1 MANSKTLKQ
10 AVEENKAFYLKKYGE
25 LNWQWYDEGVVN
37 AMLDYLSSYEP
48 TQEDY
53 DYAMAEAEIDLDEL
67 MRE

>member
-10 AVEENKAFYLKKYGE
+10 AVEEKKAFYLEKYGE
-25 LNWQWYDEGVVN
+25 LNWQWYDECIVN

-53 DYAMAEAEIDLDEL
+53 DYAMAEAEIDLNEL

>member
-10 AVEENKAFYLKKYGE
+10 AVEENRAFYLEKYGE
-25 LNWQWYDEGVVN
+25 LNWQWYNEGIVN

-53 DYAMAEAEIDLDEL
+53 DYAMTEAEIDLDEL

>member
-10 AVEENKAFYLKKYGE
+10 AVEENKAFYLEKYGE
-25 LNWQWYDEGVVN
+25 LNWQWYDEGIVN

-53 DYAMAEAEIDLDEL
+53 DYAMQEAEINLADLME
-67 MRE
+67 